1 MVFLKCSQISKS
13 FGLTKALSKVDL
25 EVKRGEIH
33 GLIGE
38 NGSGKS
44 TISSIIAGVQP
55 YDSGEMFLNGEPYSP
70 QTMIEAQQ
78 KGVAMI
84 VQESG
89 TINRITVAANI
100 FINKEERFRTG
111 PFFDKKK
118 MNAAAKEILE
128 KIGAGDI
135 DPDASIN
142 TLNFEERKLVEIAR
156 CMHDNPELLIV
167 DETTTAI
174 SRRGREIIYDIMRK
188 MAAENKAVLFISH
201 DLEELVAVCTKVT
214 ILRDGCLITSLEQG
228 EMNTHNMKMHMI
240 GRTISDNYYRGD
252 FDGSYGEEVVLKAE
266 HVSNGPVLED
276 FSFELHKG
284 EILGFGGLSECGM
297 HELGRAVFGADNIL
311 TGTVEVVG
319 RGMIRKPSDAIGFRV
334 AYVSKNRDTESII
347 QNDTIRNNIVL
358 PSIKKLEKKSFISP
372 KAEKKLVSHEIE
384 EMSIK
389 CEDMEQMVNQLSGGN
404 KQKVVFAKW
413 LGNESDIF
421 ILDCPTR
428 GIDIGVKVTMYQMI
442 YALKKAGKSVIL
454 ISEELPE
461 LIGMSDRLMIL
472 KDGRLAKTFHRSAD
486 LKESDI
492 IHYMI

>member
-1 MVFLKCSQISKS
+1 M
-13 FGLTKALSKVDL
+13 
-25 EVKRGEIH
+25 
-33 GLIGE
+33 
-38 NGSGKS
+38 
-44 TISSIIAGVQP
+44 
-55 YDSGEMFLNGEPYSP
+55 
-70 QTMIEAQQ
+70 
-78 KGVAMI
+78 
-84 VQESG
+84 
-89 TINRITVAANI
+89 
-100 FINKEERFRTG
+100 
-111 PFFDKKK
+111 
-118 MNAAAKEILE
+118 
-128 KIGAGDI
+128 
-135 DPDASIN
+135 
-142 TLNFEERKLVEIAR
+142 
-156 CMHDNPELLIV
+156 
-167 DETTTAI
+167 
-174 SRRGREIIYDIMRK
+174 
-188 MAAENKAVLFISH
+188 
-201 DLEELVAVCTKVT
+201 
-214 ILRDGCLITSLEQG
+214 
-228 EMNTHNMKMHMI
+228 
-240 GRTISDNYYRGD
+240 
-252 FDGSYGEEVVLKAE
+252 
-266 HVSNGPVLED
+266 LED

-358 PSIKKLEKKSFISP
+358 PSIKKLEKKTFIAP
-372 KAEKKLVSHEIE
+372 KAEKQLVNHEIE

-389 CEDMEQMVNQLSGGN
+389 CENMEQMVNQLSGGN

-472 KDGRLAKTFHRSAD
+472 KDGHLAKTFQRSAD